1 MSEKTPEQIA
11 KELLAKAKGKANGKT
26 PPPSVDRSEGA
37 ALLNDV
43 ESFLKR
49 FIAYPSEHAPVAH
62 VLWVAHAHLMPAW
75 ESTPRIAFL
84 SPEPAS
90 GKTRSMEVSELLVPD
105 PVAAVNVTP
114 AYMFR
119 KCGSDS
125 GPPTILFDEI
135 DTVFGAKAKEHE
147 ELRALLNSGHRRGAR
162 AGRCVV
168 RGKIVETEEIS
179 SYAAVALAGLG
190 WLPDTILS
198 RSIIIRMRR
207 RTADEQIV
215 PYRRRIQAPVG
226 EALRKR
232 LAGWAATILDEATE
246 ARPQMPHG
254 VEDRDADCW
263 ESLLAIADIAG
274 GQWPKRARAAA
285 VALVAVTRDVE
296 PSLNIRLLSDLRTIY
311 TKNYKLVAVAVPPGL
326 ATKMVLAEL
335 CKLEDAPW
343 KSIKDKPISDNQLSR
358 RLRQYEIK
366 PKNLHPLGAN
376 ECKGYHLADLKEV
389 WRRYLPPPEKPV
401 EAVEPVVS
409 ELFQQENTTAST
421 VGAVVSDLEPSKQAL
436 ENPQKSDVSTAST
449 ASTAFSGN
457 GGDGPAG
464 LSWREIERLAREVED
479 WAYAHRDE
487 VDLTKASV
495 VEAEIRR
502 RLAGKVLPEAVEIEL
517 ERVIAALF
525 NAPPKPSEPES
536 DDLSIPTF
544 LRREPGARYN
554 VIGQAL
560 PDSRCVVCH
569 EVGTEPVMKIKRNRP
584 REKPEP
590 MHKKCAE
597 ERFK

>member
-62 VLWVAHAHLMPAW
+62 VLWVAHAHLMSAW

-285 VALVAVTRDVE
+285 VGLVAVTRDVE

-311 TKNYKLVAVAVPPGL
+311 TKNHELVAVAVPPGL

-421 VGAVVSDLEPSKQAL
+421 VGAVVSDLEPSKKAL

-517 ERVIAALF
+517 ERVTRSLF
-525 NAPPKPSEPES
+525 EPK
-536 DDLSIPTF
+536 D
-544 LRREPGARYN
+544 ARH
-554 VIGQAL
+554 A
-560 PDSRCVVCH
+560 S
-569 EVGTEPVMKIKRNRP
+569 
-584 REKPEP
+584 
-590 MHKKCAE
+590 
-597 ERFK
+597 